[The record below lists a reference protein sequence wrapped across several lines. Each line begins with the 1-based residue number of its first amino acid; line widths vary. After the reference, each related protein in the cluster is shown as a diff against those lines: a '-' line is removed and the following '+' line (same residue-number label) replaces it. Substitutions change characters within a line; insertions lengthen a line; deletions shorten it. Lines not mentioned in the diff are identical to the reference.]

1 MDLVVSGLTKKFGD
15 NTVLDR
21 LFVTFRENR
30 ITALLGGSGVG
41 KTTLLRCIAGL
52 SNYEGEI
59 FGAEEGVAYVFQE
72 DRLIPHLTVY
82 DNLLFTAEKNTK
94 KEKIAEVLRA
104 VELTEEAARLPST
117 LSGGQRKRV
126 SLARAFLSPKK
137 VLLMDEPFGSLDA
150 GLKKRLKKVF
160 FDLNEKYPKTVVFV
174 THDIEE
180 ALAFSDDVFALG
192 RGGIA
197 FSAEILSAKET
208 RDVTD
213 DRCNAIRRDLLS
225 VLS

>member
-1 MDLVVSGLTKKFGD
+1 MDLVVSGLTKKFED
-15 NTVLDR
+15 KTVLDR
-21 LFVTFRENR
+21 LCVTFRENR

-52 SNYEGEI
+52 SDYEGEI
-59 FGAEEGVAYVFQE
+59 LGAEEGVAYVFQE

-94 KEKIAEVLRA
+94 KEKIAEILRA

-208 RDVTD
+208 RDVAD

>member
-1 MDLVVSGLTKKFGD
+1 MDLAVSGLTKKFGD
-15 NTVLDR
+15 KIVFDR
-21 LFVTFRENR
+21 LSVTFRENR

-41 KTTLLRCIAGL
+41 KTTLLRCVAGL
-52 SNYEGEI
+52 NDYEGEI
-59 FGAEEGVAYVFQE
+59 HGAEEGVAYVFQE

-82 DNLLFTAEKNTK
+82 DNLLFTAEKNTG
-94 KEKIAEVLRA
+94 KETIAEILRA

-117 LSGGQRKRV
+117 LSGGQKKRV

-150 GLKKRLKKVF
+150 GLKNRLKKVF
-160 FDLNEKYPKTVVFV
+160 FGLNEKFPKTVVFV

-213 DRCNAIRRDLLS
+213 DRCNAIRRDLLA

>member
-41 KTTLLRCIAGL
+41 KTTLLRCVAGL

>member
-1 MDLVVSGLTKKFGD
+1 
-15 NTVLDR
+15 
-21 LFVTFRENR
+21 
-30 ITALLGGSGVG
+30 
-41 KTTLLRCIAGL
+41 
-52 SNYEGEI
+52 
-59 FGAEEGVAYVFQE
+59 
-72 DRLIPHLTVY
+72 
-82 DNLLFTAEKNTK
+82 
-94 KEKIAEVLRA
+94 
-104 VELTEEAARLPST
+104 
-117 LSGGQRKRV
+117 
-126 SLARAFLSPKK
+126 
-137 VLLMDEPFGSLDA
+137 MDEPFGSLDA